1 MQVFNRCHLPPF
13 LGDIRIFR
21 KLFVSLYQKLHCKVL
36 CGILLL
42 RFGVSPPPL
51 PVQAQQT
58 GRVKTHFDIF
68 MIPTPSLSKEAKN
81 E

>member
-1 MQVFNRCHLPPF
+1 LSWGISGYSGNFLLVCIRSCIVKYCVVFSYYD
-13 LGDIRIFR
+13 LG
-21 KLFVSLYQKLHCKVL
+21 SA
-36 CGILLL
+36 
-42 RFGVSPPPL
+42 PPL